1 MVHKNNLAVFFI
13 ISTLLA
19 ACVPQTTQE
28 PVPLETVSTEPSSPV
43 SAPPTETFSPT
54 EAPAANSEW
63 VTYRDPRYGI
73 GLAYPCW
80 WAFTPM
86 PAEGYGSAI
95 SLRSFDEEYFRAHST
110 KGNWN
115 GAMPPEGVFALDIA
129 VFENIDPALSTVDA
143 WLTFTDPDM
152 SAIASAEERVI
163 GQNTATVIQM
173 LNMNNSSDPPATLY
187 LYRLAP
193 DKLLMVNPLFQDR
206 LDSNDVQGILNSIS
220 LSPDQPINVPAY
232 APNEPLIPAA
242 CAGR

>member
-19 ACVPQTTQE
+19 ACVPQSSPSLPPE
-28 PVPLETVSTEPSSPV
+28 SVSTEPPAPV
-43 SAPPTETFSPT
+43 SAPPTDIIPPT

-86 PAEGYGSAI
+86 PTEGYGGAI

-152 SAIASAEERVI
+152 SAIASAEEQAI

-173 LNMNNSSDPPATLY
+173 LNMNNSSDLPFTLY

-206 LDSNDVQGILNSIS
+206 LDANDIQGILTSLS
-220 LSPDQPINVPAY
+220 LSPDQAIIVPAF
-232 APNEPLIPAA
+232 APHEPLIAAA
-242 CAGR
+242 CAGK

>member
-1 MVHKNNLAVFFI
+1 MVRKYSLHVFFI
-13 ISTLLA
+13 LTVLLG
-19 ACVPQTTQE
+19 ACAPQATQE
-28 PVPLETVSTEPSSPV
+28 PVPLETQPVETSIPESTPPTEI
-43 SAPPTETFSPT
+43 APPTEM
-54 EAPAANSEW
+54 PAANSAW

-86 PAEGYGSAI
+86 PTEGYGGAVT
-95 SLRSFDEEYFRAHST
+95 LRSFDEDYFRAHSI

-115 GAMPPEGVFALDIA
+115 GDVPPEGVFALDIA

-143 WLTFTDPDM
+143 WITFTDPTM
-152 SAIASAEERVI
+152 SAIASAEGRVI

-173 LNMNNSSDPPATLY
+173 LNMNNSSDPPSTLY
-187 LYRLAP
+187 VYRLAP

-206 LDSNDVQGILNSIS
+206 LEASDIQGILNSLS
-220 LSPDQPINVPAY
+220 LSPDQSIIVPVF
-232 APNEPLIPAA
+232 APHEPLIAAA